1 MTEKYIKDGKVAVA
15 YSPGYGAGWS
25 TWIFDDELTETLLF
39 HPDIINMILSNKQSE
54 IDQDWLIEHFGEQF
68 KNVYCGGASNL
79 SIKWLSVGTQFRI
92 DEYDGSEHVIEL
104 QNDKIYTA

>member
-1 MTEKYIKDGKVAVA
+1 MTKKYIKNGKVAIA

-25 TWIFDDELTETLLF
+25 TWEFDNELVETLLF

-54 IDQDWLIEHFGEQF
+54 IDKDWLVEHFGEEF

-79 SIKWLSVGTQFRI
+79 SIKMLPVGTHFRI
-92 DEYDGSEHVIEL
+92 DEYDGSEKVIEL
-104 QNDKIYTA
+104 ENDNIHIA